1 MARERNRPL
10 GLLTGKD
17 DYLLFMMM
25 MMMMIKK
32 KHKEII
38 ALVKIVTNTNKL
50 WKNEGFLELQS
61 SVNIVTT
68 WVYRFNAKL
77 IKCPVTFMQ
86 SS

>member
-17 DYLLFMMM
+17 DYLLFKMM
-25 MMMMIKK
+25 MMMMIK